1 MDSDTKRF
9 IWRQNSI
16 ALNSNLSKLGRRL
29 GSFYLNSLLIGC
41 HAEDH
46 HCLPC
51 YESLNGSPLLFYT
64 ERYWTYIPAAY
75 WSCFLTYVL
84 GYINTV
90 FFLNVTGWFSVSYH
104 RQSSDSSTVFAHR
117 DYALWYRWLKTS
129 VQYDIRNCSRSTR
142 KNPYVLEGII
152 LSQFLSIKASF
163 LYSSAVLTV
172 ED

>member
-9 IWRQNSI
+9 IL
-16 ALNSNLSKLGRRL
+16 ASKLNCSKFKL
-29 GSFYLNSLLIGC
+29 ILIGPEIGQLLPELPSDWLP
-41 HAEDH
+41 EDH

-75 WSCFLTYVL
+75 WSCFLTYIL

-129 VQYDIRNCSRSTR
+129 VQYDIRNCSRSTG
-142 KNPYVLEGII
+142 KNPYVLEGIS